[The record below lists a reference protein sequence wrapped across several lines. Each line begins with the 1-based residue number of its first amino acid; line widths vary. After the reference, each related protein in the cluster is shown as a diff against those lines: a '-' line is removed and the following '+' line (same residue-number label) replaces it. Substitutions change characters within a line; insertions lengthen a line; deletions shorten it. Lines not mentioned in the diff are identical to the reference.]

1 MKQINYTDTYD
12 EISSGMVTLNYKE
25 EDALTPEFKKRWVEA
40 LRSGEYSQGDS
51 YLMSPIANGEDLYCC
66 LGVACD
72 IRGIKLG
79 YNEQFPQED
88 YDVPAILKE
97 KHDIAMFLAEKND
110 DNDWSFN
117 RIADWIEEY
126 L

>member
-1 MKQINYTDTYD
+1 MKQIHYTDTYD

-40 LRSGEYSQGDS
+40 LRSGEYSQGES
-51 YLMSPIANGEDLYCC
+51 YLMSPIINGKDLYCC

-72 IRGIKLG
+72 IQGIELG
-79 YNEQFPQED
+79 HNEQYPQED
-88 YDVPAILKE
+88 YDVPAILKN
-97 KHDIAMFLAEKND
+97 KHDIAEFLADKND
-110 DNDWSFN
+110 SDWSFN
-117 RIADWIEEY
+117 HISDWIEEY